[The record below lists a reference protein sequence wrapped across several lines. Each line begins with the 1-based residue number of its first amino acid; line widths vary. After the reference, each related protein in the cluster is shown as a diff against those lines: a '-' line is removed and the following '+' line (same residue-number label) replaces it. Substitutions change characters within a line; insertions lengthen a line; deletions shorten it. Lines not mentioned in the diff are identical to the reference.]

1 MAKIYYK
8 GRDYSRAIGGSG
20 GGGGSVDSTDIPTAG
35 KVSEFDDSAHINSED
50 MTSQEISDFL
60 ADINEKGTPSEYRKL
75 LWTNASPSTTFAA
88 QTISLDLSDYEE
100 VEVEYVDHN
109 VHISTMSQIRVKIG
123 QSGSMNIMIGNSSYS
138 SGVPF
143 VANRRFSVTQT
154 GITFGDGAGT
164 PVSSSLA
171 TRNDSCIPYR
181 IYGIKYEKVAPIQV
195 DASDYVIEQG
205 TSGIWTYRKWES
217 GIAECW
223 AATPATSKTVST
235 SYGAGYYAPR
245 DNFILPSG
253 LFTSISEAQASL
265 RDANAIGTWFSLQ
278 TVSTTEIGGYIFSL
292 TANTITVQLNI
303 HAIGKWK

>member
-1 MAKIYYK
+1 MDEEYCGNYP
-8 GRDYSRAIGGSG
+8 
-20 GGGGSVDSTDIPTAG
+20 STSTPTAG
-35 KVSEFDDSAHINSED
+35 IDAAFDSDAHINSED
-50 MTSQEISDFL
+50 MSSQDVEDFL
-60 ADINEKGTPSEYRKL
+60 ADINAQGTPSEYRKL

-181 IYGIKYEKVAPIQV
+181 IYGIKYEKVAPIQIDSSVEVLAPNVILHRVGNARMLNIGSATYQTIKSITLSADDRPSARVESMGMKHAGGMYATIGLLYIETTGKIVCNHFGGYSTAAYSSALV
-195 DASDYVIEQG
+195 DSD
-205 TSGIWTYRKWES
+205 
-217 GIAECW
+217 A
-223 AATPATSKTVST
+223 
-235 SYGAGYYAPR
+235 
-245 DNFILPSG
+245 FIG
-253 LFTSISEAQASL
+253 
-265 RDANAIGTWFSLQ
+265 NAIWS
-278 TVSTTEIGGYIFSL
+278 V
-292 TANTITVQLNI
+292 
-303 HAIGKWK
+303 